1 MLHLRYISDS
11 QIVSFNFQLLYH
23 RGWIRAVEAAKSGL
37 NASLLI
43 RHPDTDEL
51 FVNFDPQ
58 VMELIQEA
66 KCLQA
71 LNLDIPDTVKALMVK
86 EEEIKK
92 YHVE

>member
-1 MLHLRYISDS
+1 M
-11 QIVSFNFQLLYH
+11 LYH

-43 RHPDTDEL
+43 RHPDTAEL

-58 VMELIQEA
+58 IVELIQEA

-71 LNLDIPDTVKALMVK
+71 LNLEIPDTVKALMTR
-86 EEEIKK
+86 EEEIKQ
-92 YHVE
+92 YNVE

>member
-1 MLHLRYISDS
+1 M
-11 QIVSFNFQLLYH
+11 LYH

-58 VMELIQEA
+58 VVELIQEA

-71 LNLDIPDTVKALMVK
+71 LHLEVPETVKALMVK
-86 EEEIKK
+86 EEEIKQ
-92 YHVE
+92 YHVRCV

>member
-1 MLHLRYISDS
+1 M
-11 QIVSFNFQLLYH
+11 LYH

-58 VMELIQEA
+58 VVELIQEA

-71 LNLDIPDTVKALMVK
+71 LNLEVPDTVKALKVK
-86 EEEIKK
+86 EEEIKQN
-92 YHVE
+92 HVE